1 MLQPPVAHLLSVLS
15 KCDKYRRGL
24 IDGSACSS
32 LCEKGT
38 LYLGKCF
45 TAKPKSQVR
54 SRLHTHSPLQSA
66 SNPTAPQNWVCTF
79 QVYTGG
85 WGDLEGVI
93 KCQMEEAHRYALEN
107 QVEPR
112 KKAAG
117 FNKPSKGTSVEK
129 FREMILDHLK
139 VEVLSETKWSKC
151 YFL

>member
-54 SRLHTHSPLQSA
+54 SRLHTRLVQSA
-66 SNPTAPQNWVCTF
+66 VDLAAPSGAVLCIFRCTP
-79 QVYTGG
+79 
-85 WGDLEGVI
+85 EAGVTWR
-93 KCQMEEAHRYALEN
+93 A
-107 QVEPR
+107 
-112 KKAAG
+112 
-117 FNKPSKGTSVEK
+117 
-129 FREMILDHLK
+129 
-139 VEVLSETKWSKC
+139 
-151 YFL
+151 